1 MTAEQRAKR
10 DIRVLDMFLA
20 GATYRQ
26 IATAVG
32 LKSHSAVHNIIT
44 RELQKSAVRRGL
56 LTTNAAAVLI
66 ERTEALYRANV
77 TNALRGDYKAA
88 VICDRMLAR
97 QSRLF
102 GLDAAGGAM
111 PPTNDPDDPVGE
123 DDEEGGDELA
133 QFRRRRS
140 RGA

>member
-1 MTAEQRAKR
+1 MTSAESGDRPPKMTAEQRAKR

-66 ERTEALYRANV
+66 ERL
-77 TNALRGDYKAA
+77 
-88 VICDRMLAR
+88 
-97 QSRLF
+97 SR
-102 GLDAAGGAM
+102 
-111 PPTNDPDDPVGE
+111 V
-123 DDEEGGDELA
+123 
-133 QFRRRRS
+133 S
-140 RGA
+140 